1 MRIHSVICYSEIRI
15 PRSEF
20 EMRRIDRFL
29 YRKEKTLG
37 ERILLFPLY
46 LFSLPYGW
54 AVRTRSLSYSLKL
67 LKTKT
72 LPCPV
77 ISVGN
82 ITVGGTGKTP
92 LVMAIAEG
100 LMNRGI
106 STAILSRGYGGTGT
120 SEPVVSDG
128 RRLFL
133 SPQESGDEPF
143 LMARVCKGVPVLV
156 GKDRFKNGRIA
167 LRQFGIK
174 ALLLDDGYQHL
185 PLRRDLDILLIDAT
199 VGFGDQNLLP
209 RGILREPLS
218 HLRRAHLFLLTKV
231 TDPERCQPLEKKI
244 QEIHPRAPV
253 FHSRYQPTKLVNPIG
268 EEEELDSLKGKR
280 IVALSGIANP
290 DYFSSLLR
298 ERGAEIVSEAIFP
311 DHHSY
316 GSKDLSFVREK
327 SKGADWIVTTEK
339 DMLKLRQLGIDHL
352 PIRALRIEMKIWEEE
367 AFFKR
372 IVTLF

>member
-1 MRIHSVICYSEIRI
+1 
-15 PRSEF
+15 
-20 EMRRIDRFL
+20 MRRVDRFL
-29 YRKEKTLG
+29 YRKEKPLG

-46 LFSLPYGW
+46 LLSLPYGW
-54 AVRTRSLSYSLKL
+54 AVGARSLFYSLGL

-92 LVMAIAEG
+92 LVMTLARG
-100 LMNRGI
+100 LMDRGI
-106 STAILSRGYGGTGT
+106 SIAILSRGYKGTKT

-128 RRLFL
+128 KTLFL
-133 SPQESGDEPF
+133 TPEESGDEPF
-143 LMARVCKGVPVLV
+143 LMAQACTGVPVLI
-156 GKDRFKNGRIA
+156 GKDRFENGRVA
-167 LRQFGIK
+167 LRQFGMK
-174 ALLLDDGYQHL
+174 GLLLDDGYQHL
-185 PLRRDLDILLIDAT
+185 PLHRDLDILLIDST
-199 VGFGDQNLLP
+199 IGFGDQHLLP

-231 TDPERCQPLEKKI
+231 EDPETCRPLEKKI
-244 QEIHPRAPV
+244 HEIHPRAQV
-253 FHSRYQPTKLVNPIG
+253 FHSHYQPTSLIG
-268 EEEELDSLKGKR
+268 PKGEQEALTSLKGRK
-280 IVALSGIANP
+280 ILALSGIAHP

-298 ERGAEIVSEAIFP
+298 KWGTEIVSEAIFP
-311 DHHSY
+311 DHHFY
-316 GSKDLSFVREK
+316 VSKDLSFIKEK

-339 DMLKLRQLGIDHL
+339 DMLKLRGLGIDPL

-372 IVTLF
+372 IVSLF